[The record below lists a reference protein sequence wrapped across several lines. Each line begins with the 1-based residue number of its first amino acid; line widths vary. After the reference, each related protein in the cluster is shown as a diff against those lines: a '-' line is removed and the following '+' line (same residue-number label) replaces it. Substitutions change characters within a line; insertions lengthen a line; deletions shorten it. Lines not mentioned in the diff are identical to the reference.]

1 MQHNKQLQP
10 FFARFLETQH
20 KEQYAAQ
27 ESNIP
32 WPFPIPSSPFKDG
45 PHTDKW
51 PSDGDDDIPPT
62 NFH

>member
-1 MQHNKQLQP
+1 MYHTESKQP

-20 KEQYAAQ
+20 KQDTTQ
-27 ESNIP
+27 QLNDQ
-32 WPFPIPSSPFKDG
+32 WPFTGPTNPFKDG